1 MVKNNFLPLPTN
13 LKLIIMKRKF
23 LVTTLALFIG
33 FSSSI
38 FAGGLLTNTNQ
49 NVTFLRNLARGAST
63 EIDAAYTNPAGLA
76 FLNGNGLFISLN
88 NQSAFQTRTITAE
101 FPPFAGMGGKP
112 VKEFEGKAT
121 AWIIPNL
128 QAAYKFNKWVLS
140 ANIGVVG
147 GGGTLDFAKGLPSF
161 EAAVSAL
168 PLMLTQAGIPTNQ
181 YTLDSRLK
189 GTSIIYGI
197 QLGVTYKINPF
208 LSAYLGG
215 RANIVSN
222 SYEGYI
228 RNIQA
233 NVGGG
238 NMVNVNTYFTAAAAQ
253 ATGAANSLQPIINGG
268 YGNFSLDDMVFVGI
282 ISQAELAQMAAGL
295 GISETAAGALT
306 VSQAQGAF
314 NQKATMATGVAN
326 QTADKELNCG
336 QSGFGVA
343 PIIGLNFN
351 FMGLNVGV
359 KYEFKTALELKNKM
373 TINTTGLAD
382 FDDGVITPYD
392 IPALLSIGAQ
402 YNFFSKL
409 VVSVGYHH
417 FFDSDAR
424 MALVNDP
431 NRPGE
436 KIGKQKLING
446 GVNEYLAG
454 VEYRINKMFLVSCG
468 AQITRQGVTDDYQ
481 SDMNFSI
488 NSYSLGFGG
497 AISVTKKIRVNLA
510 YFFTNYSNWTKKVT
524 DYGKLGIAAGTDIF
538 GRTNHTFGVGLDLRF

>member
-1 MVKNNFLPLPTN
+1 
-13 LKLIIMKRKF
+13 MKRKF
-23 LVTTLALFIG
+23 LVSTLALFIG
-33 FSSSI
+33 FSGSV

-49 NVTFLRNLARGAST
+49 NVTFLRNLARGASV

-88 NQSAFQTRTITAE
+88 NQSAFQTRTITAD
-101 FPPFAGMGGKP
+101 FAPFAGMGGKA

-128 QAAYKFNKWVLS
+128 QAAYKFNKWVIS

-181 YTLDSRLK
+181 YALDSRLE
-189 GTSIIYGI
+189 GSSVIYGI
-197 QLGVTYKINPF
+197 QLGATYKINHF

-215 RANIVSN
+215 RASIVSN

-238 NMVNVNTYFTAAAAQ
+238 SMVNVNTYFTAAAAA
-253 ATGAANSLQPIINGG
+253 ATGAANSLQPIITGG
-268 YGNFSLDDMVFVGI
+268 GGSYSLNQLVTAGDMT
-282 ISQAELAQMAAGL
+282 QAQLDQIAQGL
-295 GISETAAGALT
+295 GVPAANAGTLTAI
-306 VSQAQGAF
+306 QAQGSFTA
-314 NQKATMATGVAN
+314 KAAMATGVAN

-359 KYEFKTALELKNKM
+359 KYEFKTALELKNKT
-373 TINTTGLAD
+373 TINTTGVAD
-382 FDDGVITPYD
+382 FNDGVITPYD

-417 FFDSDAR
+417 FFDSNAK
-424 MALVNDP
+424 MVLVADP

-436 KIGKQKLING
+436 KIGKQNFING

-510 YFFTNYSNWTKKVT
+510 YFFTNYSDWTKKVT
-524 DYGKLGIAAGTDIF
+524 DYGKLGIAAGSDIF
-538 GRTNHTFGVGLDLRF
+538 GRTNHAFGVGLDLRF